1 MSKMGNKSVIFMIG
15 TILQA
20 FTNEVIIGAKKIGKF
35 TDTQLEEEK
44 TNEDAHCATFQVE
57 NQVTLNEKKNKRRGI
72 AEILN
77 KRKSFKNDN
86 YMRKAKQDYQYSK

>member
-1 MSKMGNKSVIFMIG
+1 MIG

-20 FTNEVIIGAKKIGKF
+20 FTNEVITGTKKRGKF

-57 NQVTLNEKKNKRRGI
+57 NQVTLNEKKNKRRPI
-72 AEILN
+72 VEIIN
-77 KRKSFKNDN
+77 KRKIN
-86 YMRKAKQDYQYSK
+86 YDIFFYIDLVLIPEIIVNYEFLDITKR